1 MATQPSLRIGD
12 TEREAVAA
20 ELREHF
26 ANGRLTSEEFN
37 QRLDATF
44 AAKTQHDLSK
54 ITADLPH
61 VRPYSGPL
69 PASRGSGGARQARY
83 KWSGDGGSWS
93 GQRVRRGR
101 NLAGFATLLAA
112 LASYLIVFD
121 ALEFFRFPLAGRLGM
136 LVAIFSIIRGL
147 IRRIFGSRPGG
158 RCR

>member
-26 ANGRLTSEEFN
+26 AHGRLNTEEFN
-37 QRLDATF
+37 RRLDATF
-44 AAKTQHDLSK
+44 AAKTQHDLSQ

-69 PASRGSGGARQARY
+69 PASRSAGAVGQPRY
-83 KWSGDGGSWS
+83 KWSGHGGSRS
-93 GQRVRRGR
+93 EYRSYRGGR
-101 NLAGFATLLAA
+101 HLAGFATLLAA

-121 ALEFFRFPLAGRLGM
+121 ALAFFRFPVAGRLGM

-147 IRRIFGSRPGG
+147 IRRIFGG
-158 RCR
+158 RHGRRR